1 MSYYD
6 LDKKTKS
13 WIKQGRGSGNGKEY
27 KPWITIR
34 DLPSEGR
41 SYRIYGF
48 STKRTHHLLS
58 DLELAAFLFYEWNTA
73 VIDIR
78 EQFPL
83 KYEDTL
89 VIAQERRVRHP
100 TIGGYLKVMS
110 SDFLIDIDGNKET
123 QFAIQVKY
131 VNDLKDK
138 RVIEKLEI
146 ERRYWEQKG
155 ISWYL
160 VTERNIPKTITN
172 NIKWLYSS
180 IPQEEEHSR
189 LIAQLP
195 MYVDFFKDHKSF
207 RISEIAMKI
216 DKAYSLEVGE
226 SLRTIRSLLAMRY
239 LLFDL
244 RQEWSGISVDEIRV
258 VQDFN
263 IVRDSYAAG

>member
-1 MSYYD
+1 
-6 LDKKTKS
+6 
-13 WIKQGRGSGNGKEY
+13 
-27 KPWITIR
+27 
-34 DLPSEGR
+34 
-41 SYRIYGF
+41 
-48 STKRTHHLLS
+48 
-58 DLELAAFLFYEWNTA
+58 
-73 VIDIR
+73 
-78 EQFPL
+78 
-83 KYEDTL
+83 
-89 VIAQERRVRHP
+89 
-100 TIGGYLKVMS
+100 MS

-239 LLFDL
+239 LF
-244 RQEWSGISVDEIRV
+244 I
-258 VQDFN
+258 
-263 IVRDSYAAG
+263 